1 MRRLSSIFNDTED
14 DWLAWFE
21 SVDCDVDE
29 SSYTEDEVGFYITA
43 PCSFIKKSRYLTF
56 FF

>member
-29 SSYTEDEVGFYITA
+29 SSYTEDEVGFYITGTLLV
-43 PCSFIKKSRYLTF
+43 Y
-56 FF
+56 